1 MKRIG
6 VVIIL
11 ALAFFGLADSSY
23 LASHA
28 ASGSPLICNI
38 DNLSGCNIVAQSPYA
53 HFLGVP
59 LADFGLLFYGM
70 VFVLAALEL
79 ALFDR
84 LLRRV
89 LQGAAVVGFISSV
102 YFVLVEV
109 FLIKALCIYC
119 LVSAAISV
127 LILAFATLIE
137 PVRGS
142 RLPRS
147 SDHPEPNPVPPPFSM
162 PPSA

>member
-6 VVIIL
+6 VGIIL
-11 ALAFFGLADSSY
+11 VLAFLGLADSSY

-28 ASGSPLICNI
+28 ASGTPLLCNI
-38 DNLSGCNIVAQSPYA
+38 GNLSGCNIVAQSPFS

-59 LADFGLLFYGM
+59 IADYGLLFFGM
-70 VFVLAALEL
+70 VFVLAALEI

-89 LQGAAVVGFISSV
+89 LQGLAVIGFLASV
-102 YFVLVEV
+102 YFTAVEV
-109 FLIKALCIYC
+109 FLIQALCVYC
-119 LVSAAISV
+119 LVSAGITV
-127 LILAFATLIE
+127 LILVFASLIE
-137 PVRGS
+137 PVRS
-142 RLPRS
+142 TAYEASESEEVQR
-147 SDHPEPNPVPPPFSM
+147 VPPPFSM